1 MRTILEK
8 PVRSQREEAKLLLG
22 WLIYAKRPLKL
33 HEIQTMKS
41 INLEKGEVEFERR
54 RFQVS
59 PEELCESLV
68 SVRSDGSV
76 ELVHLTAKV
85 YATLA

>member
-1 MRTILEK
+1 
-8 PVRSQREEAKLLLG
+8 
-22 WLIYAKRPLKL
+22 
-33 HEIQTMKS
+33 MKS

-68 SVRSDGSV
+68 TVRPDGSV
-76 ELVHLTAKV
+76 ELVHLTAKM
-85 YATLA
+85 YATLAR